1 MHFVNAFIAERKLVV
16 ASRARE
22 HSLHCI
28 ALAEIEGQQAKLF
41 PGLRR
46 QVDRQNALALT
57 ARGPLGGDRRRNG
70 QDVGLWI
77 GRLLRSCAPS
87 SA

>member
-1 MHFVNAFIAERKLVV
+1 VVLLKQQIYGFLAEGL
-16 ASRARE
+16 
-22 HSLHCI
+22 CWT
-28 ALAEIEGQQAKLF
+28 AEIEGQQAKLF

-70 QDVGLWI
+70 DAGRDLGL
-77 GRLLRSCAPS
+77 
-87 SA
+87 